1 MLIAKGNTMRT
12 HKAWI
17 ALVALPMAVGAVGCT
32 DRRAIYDSAMLSTV
46 SELRGGDLEGASLS
60 LSTARRH
67 ADDDVQRRKVDD
79 LAVLI
84 DGAESYMQG
93 DRGAASA
100 SWSGLRAPELR
111 RAINMNQQSMGVY
124 LTDARTDGGSR

>member
-1 MLIAKGNTMRT
+1 MRLNR
-12 HKAWI
+12 AWL
-17 ALVALPMAVGAVGCT
+17 ALVALPFLAVGCT

-46 SELRGGDLEGASLS
+46 SELRKGDLDGATLS

-67 ADDDVQRRKVDD
+67 ADDDSQRRKVAE
-79 LAVLI
+79 LGTLI

-93 DRGAASA
+93 DRGRATAT
-100 SWSGLRAPELR
+100 WSSIRSPELR

-124 LTDARTDGGSR
+124 LSDASTSGGNR